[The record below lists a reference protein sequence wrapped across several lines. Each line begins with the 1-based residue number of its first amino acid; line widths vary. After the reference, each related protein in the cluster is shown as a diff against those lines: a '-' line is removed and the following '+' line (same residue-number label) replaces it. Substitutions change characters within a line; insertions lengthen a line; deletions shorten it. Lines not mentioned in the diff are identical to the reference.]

1 MALVGGISLHD
12 GSLQYFCE
20 SQMSAVPASPPEK
33 TSRFLTKPS
42 VGPLLVLLAFGVIF
56 AITNPRFLA
65 THNLSIILQQTVI
78 VGTLAIGQ
86 TLVILTAGIDLAVGA
101 ICVLGTIIAGKLVMN
116 GYDPVLSMAFAL
128 AVCTAAGL
136 AAGGLISG
144 LRLPPFIVTLGI
156 LGILTAALRL
166 ISAGGAFPVRD
177 EFLGWTGNTLRLGG
191 FILTYGV
198 LIMFVLYAL
207 VWYLLNET
215 KWGRHVYAIGNNP
228 EAARLVGIPVRRHL
242 LSVYVL
248 AGFIYGIGAW
258 LALGRIPNADPNA
271 LQTANL
277 DSITAVVIGG
287 TSLFGGRGGLIG
299 TLIGALIVGV
309 LRNGLTLAGI
319 DPLWQDLVTGI
330 LVIVAVALDQLSR
343 RKG

>member
-1 MALVGGISLHD
+1 MSTATATTQKPPSLKARIVG
-12 GSLQYFCE
+12 
-20 SQMSAVPASPPEK
+20 V
-33 TSRFLTKPS
+33 PS
-42 VGPLLVLLAFGVIF
+42 VGPFLVLIAFCLVF
-56 AITNPRFLA
+56 SATNPRFLA
-65 THNLSIILQQTVI
+65 SHNISIILQQTII

-101 ICVLGTIIAGKLVMN
+101 ICVLGTIVAGKLTN
-116 GYDPVLSMAFAL
+116 LGYDPVLSMAFAVL
-128 AVCTAAGL
+128 LCTLSGFGAGS
-136 AAGGLISG
+136 LISG
-144 LRLPPFIVTLGI
+144 LKLPPFIVTLGI

-166 ISAGGAFPVRD
+166 ISAGGAFPVND
-177 EFLGWTGNTLRLGG
+177 VFLAWTGDTMKLQG
-191 FILTYGV
+191 FVVTYGV
-198 LIMFVLYAL
+198 IIMLVLYAV
-207 VWYLLNET
+207 VWYLLNQT
-215 KWGRHVYAIGNNP
+215 KWGRHVYAIGNSP

-248 AGFIYGIGAW
+248 AGFIYGITAW
-258 LALGRIPNADPNA
+258 LALGRIPNADPNS

-343 RKG
+343 GKN

>member
-1 MALVGGISLHD
+1 MNSASAL
-12 GSLQYFCE
+12 
-20 SQMSAVPASPPEK
+20 ASGRPSTIAK
-33 TSRFLTKPS
+33 RLIATPS

-56 AITNPRFLA
+56 SLTNPRFLA
-65 THNLSIILQQTVI
+65 TQNLSIILQQTVI
-78 VGTLAIGQ
+78 IGTLAIGQ
-86 TLVILTAGIDLAVGA
+86 TLIILTAGIDLAVGA
-101 ICVLGTIIAGKLVMN
+101 ICVLGTILAGKLAN
-116 GYDPVLSMAFAL
+116 SGYDPVLAMAL
-128 AVCTAAGL
+128 AVLACTAAGV
-136 AAGGLISG
+136 AAGSLIAG

-156 LGILTAALRL
+156 LGIITAALRL
-166 ISAGGAFPVRD
+166 ISAGGAFPVTD
-177 EFLGWTGNTLRLGG
+177 AFLGWTGSTIRLNG

-198 LIMFVLYAL
+198 IIMLLLYGV
-207 VWYLLNET
+207 VWFLLNQT
-215 KWGRHVYAIGNNP
+215 QWGRHVYAVGNNP
-228 EAARLVGIPVRRHL
+228 EAARLVGIPVGRLL

-248 AGFIYGIGAW
+248 AAFIYGIAAW

-319 DPLWQDLVTGI
+319 DPLWQDLITGI
-330 LVIVAVALDQLSR
+330 LVIVAVALDQLTRGR
-343 RKG
+343 R